1 MSITSPISKETRMMN
16 LRSQIKGLTHQRSVL
31 ANRIA
36 ETLDITG
43 NFLIEDLALDDPRIP
58 VKLVEKFNTIQEK
71 IEEKIFELDN
81 LINPDT
87 AEASRKVFKL
97 INKMSLEESIK
108 FLRKYDCKST
118 LELVD
123 KVSENPGL
131 LDKEGVL

>member
-43 NFLIEDLALDDPRIP
+43 NFLIEDLPLDDPRIP
-58 VKLVEKFNTIQEK
+58 VNLVEKFKNIQDK
-71 IEEKIFELDN
+71 IEVKIFELDN

-97 INKMSLEESIK
+97 INKMSLEESIEV
-108 FLRKYDCKST
+108 LRKYDCKST

>member
-43 NFLIEDLALDDPRIP
+43 NFLIEDLPLDDPRIP
-58 VKLVEKFNTIQEK
+58 VNLVEKFKNIQEK

-81 LINPDT
+81 LKNPDT

-97 INKMSLEESIK
+97 INKMSLEESIEV
-108 FLRKYDCKST
+108 LRKYDCKST

>member
-43 NFLIEDLALDDPRIP
+43 NFLIEDLPLDDPRIP
-58 VKLVEKFNTIQEK
+58 VKLVEKFKNIQEK

-81 LINPDT
+81 LKNPDT

-97 INKMSLEESIK
+97 INKMSLEESIEV
-108 FLRKYDCKST
+108 LRKYDCKST

>member
-43 NFLIEDLALDDPRIP
+43 NFLIEDLPLDDPRIP
-58 VKLVEKFNTIQEK
+58 VNLVEKFNTIQDK

-81 LINPDT
+81 LKNPDT

-97 INKMSLEESIK
+97 INKMSLEESIEV
-108 FLRKYDCKST
+108 LRKYDCKST

>member
-58 VKLVEKFNTIQEK
+58 VNLVEKFNTIQEK

-81 LINPDT
+81 LKNPDT

-97 INKMSLEESIK
+97 INKMSLEESIEV
-108 FLRKYDCKST
+108 LRKYDCKST

>member
-43 NFLIEDLALDDPRIP
+43 NFLIEDLPLDDPRIP
-58 VKLVEKFNTIQEK
+58 VNLVEKFNTIQDK
-71 IEEKIFELDN
+71 IEVKIFELDN

-97 INKMSLEESIK
+97 LNKMSLEESIEV
-108 FLRKYDCKST
+108 LRKYDCKST

>member
-43 NFLIEDLALDDPRIP
+43 NFLIEDLPLDDPRIP
-58 VKLVEKFNTIQEK
+58 VNLVEKFNTIQDK
-71 IEEKIFELDN
+71 IEVKIFELDN
-81 LINPDT
+81 LINLDT

-97 INKMSLEESIK
+97 INKMSLEESIEV
-108 FLRKYDCKST
+108 LRKYDCKST

>member
-58 VKLVEKFNTIQEK
+58 VNLVEKFKNIQEK
-71 IEEKIFELDN
+71 IEEKIFELDQ
-81 LINPDT
+81 LKNPDT

-97 INKMSLEESIK
+97 INKMSLEESIEV
-108 FLRKYDCKST
+108 LRKYDCKST